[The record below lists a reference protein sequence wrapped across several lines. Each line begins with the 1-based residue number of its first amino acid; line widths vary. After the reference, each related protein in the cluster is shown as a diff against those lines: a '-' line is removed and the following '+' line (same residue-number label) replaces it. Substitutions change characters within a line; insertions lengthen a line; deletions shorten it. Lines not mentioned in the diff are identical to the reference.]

1 MFGVFAVVYLFLL
14 RLVRVFWFWKAGVGD
29 GTGVSGGPVSGNAP
43 LKATR
48 VAPYGLHIG
57 PIQRAYS

>member
-1 MFGVFAVVYLFLL
+1 MA
-14 RLVRVFWFWKAGVGD
+14 WASAGA
-29 GTGVSGGPVSGNAP
+29 PVSCNAP